1 VLSAF
6 LPSIEQAMFGA
17 CVTRIPSIGELHL
30 RGDMRS
36 LSVVAAATVCSF
48 LPLSASHMIS
58 LMIGVALFMLA
69 QALQPSVDRAPKLAP
84 KPGRLE
90 AQRTPKGKPDG
101 SPKSQLRK
109 PNGRQRHQDPP
120 KAADKADTPQKV
132 EVWKPS
138 VAPVQAPTFSGQ
150 GWEAESEELL
160 LQMTPTAETNEAVA
174 EIALAVKRVV
184 APLLP
189 GAEVTGFVGASLS
202 SGKAFG
208 VAVPEVDIV
217 ISATPE
223 AMASRMAG
231 RRPGKQGEGERTPLK
246 LRKAAVR
253 ACTDRLVSEAGFKFR
268 RSAFRGE
275 EPKVVVI
282 SPPALRSVP
291 MNLSVNTVTPVC
303 NAALLAEC
311 ARVEPRAQGLVLL
324 VKRWAKDRG
333 LCHVARGHL
342 SLYSWAL
349 LSVYFLQVGEGGLLP
364 PLEGG
369 MTPSGLA
376 VRCRGAPAG
385 PSSGGSA
392 VAVTVAGLLQAFFRF
407 YGAQFDWRAE
417 AVSVRAGT
425 RGAPG
430 ARLPLHIICDDQG
443 QSPQPGPSIEDPFDA
458 TCNLGTCMTAASLQ
472 HLRSEFVRAD
482 KLCSQGAS
490 LSELLE
496 PWAPQAEAASP
507 QASEGAAEE

>member
-1 VLSAF
+1 MACARVTQTPF
-6 LPSIEQAMFGA
+6 L
-17 CVTRIPSIGELHL
+17 GELKL
-30 RGDMRS
+30 RGDARS

-48 LPLSASHMIS
+48 LPLSTSHVIS
-58 LMIGVALFMLA
+58 LLVGVVGFVLA
-69 QALQPSVDRAPKLAP
+69 QALQPSVDRDRKPAPNG
-84 KPGRLE
+84 KPGSGRSGAL
-90 AQRTPKGKPDG
+90 AQPASPHGPDR
-101 SPKSQLRK
+101 QQRRK
-109 PNGRQRHQDPP
+109 PSA
-120 KAADKADTPQKV
+120 KAAERAPAEPPQQKAET
-132 EVWKPS
+132 WKPS
-138 VAPVQAPTFSGQ
+138 AVPVQAPTFSGQ
-150 GWEAESEELL
+150 GWEAEVEELL
-160 LQMTPTAETNEAVA
+160 LQLTPTTETTEAVA
-174 EIALAVKRVV
+174 EIACAVKRAVQ
-184 APLLP
+184 PLLP

>member
-1 VLSAF
+1 
-6 LPSIEQAMFGA
+6 MFGA

-120 KAADKADTPQKV
+120 KAADKADPPQKV

-223 AMASRMAG
+223 SMAARAGSRS
-231 RRPGKQGEGERTPLK
+231 PGKQGGGEKTPLQ
-246 LRKAAVR
+246 LRKSTVR
-253 ACTDRLVSEAGFKFR
+253 ACTDRLVSEAGFRFR

-282 SPPALRSVP
+282 SPQTLHSVP
-291 MNLSVNTVTPVC
+291 MSLSVNTVTPVYT
-303 NAALLAEC
+303 AALLAEC
-311 ARVEPRAQGLVLL
+311 VRLEPRTQGVVLL

-333 LCHVARGHL
+333 LCHVARGHF
-342 SLYSWAL
+342 SLYAWTL
-349 LSVYFLQVGEGGLLP
+349 LSVYFLQAGEEGLLP
-364 PLEGG
+364 PLRTER
-369 MTPSGLA
+369 TSTGLA
-376 VRCRGAPAG
+376 VHGQAPTERGPPRGDA
-385 PSSGGSA
+385 
-392 VAVTVAGLLQAFFRF
+392 TVGDLLRAFFRF
-407 YGAQFDWRAE
+407 YGSQFDWRTE
-417 AVSVRAGT
+417 AVSVRAGR
-425 RGAPG
+425 RGAPD
-430 ARLPLHIICDDQG
+430 ARLPLHIICDEEG
-443 QSPQPGPSIEDPFDA
+443 QAPLAGPSVEDPFDVNV
-458 TCNLGTCMTAASLQ
+458 NLGTCMTSASLQ
-472 HLRSEFVRAD
+472 HLRQEFERAERI
-482 KLCSQGAS
+482 CAGGAS
-490 LSELLE
+490 LAELLQ
-496 PWAPQAEAASP
+496 PWAPQAEGAAS
-507 QASEGAAEE
+507 AE